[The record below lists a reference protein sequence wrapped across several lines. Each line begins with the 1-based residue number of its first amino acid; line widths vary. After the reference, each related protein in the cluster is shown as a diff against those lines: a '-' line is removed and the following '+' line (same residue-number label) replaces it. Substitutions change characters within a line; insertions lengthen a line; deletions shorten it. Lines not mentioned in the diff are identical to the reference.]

1 MPTPETSAR
10 PGAGPV
16 PPCPETTAT
25 WHRLLT
31 VFSSIGL
38 LSFGGP
44 AAQIAL
50 MHRKLVEETG
60 WLSEKAYANALG
72 FCMLLPGPEAMQLA
86 TYCGWKLRGISGGL
100 AAGLLFVVPG
110 AIAIFALAATYAA
123 YGNVPLID
131 QLFLGIKA
139 AILIVVLEALL
150 RLSKRALTQRRHW
163 VIAALAFVAIFFLS
177 LPFPMIVLAA
187 ALYGMAF
194 RPNRSVSAPEDA
206 VQIKASSTRTLS
218 LVAIGLLV
226 WLGPLAVLDWG
237 TGQPILGD
245 LGWFFSKL
253 AVVTFGGAYA
263 VLAYMAQDVVTLHG
277 WLSAGQ
283 MMDGLGLAETTPG
296 PLILVTQFV
305 GFVAAYQQGGSLLGL
320 AGGLGRS
327 LGDFHSLLLVDLR
340 WRSLYRLDLGPAQTA
355 IGAFRHYRCRGRRCA
370 QSVGLVRSSCCFP
383 DGHHGAAG
391 LVDAMAAGS
400 REPGLESAR
409 SGSGLCASVV
419 PLPCEPDRHT
429 DCSRA
434 LWRDPVASLVAR
446 KSVAAPMPAMLRLN
460 KNWRACT
467 LAGTSS
473 KFRPETSHAA
483 ARFHQEVSRTG
494 NPVSGRCRDIA
505 RHPVRCRAGCF
516 LRFQERHGFAA
527 PFPSRSVGDCP
538 RRRNRVHD

>member
-1 MPTPETSAR
+1 
-10 PGAGPV
+10 
-16 PPCPETTAT
+16 
-25 WHRLLT
+25 
-31 VFSSIGL
+31 
-38 LSFGGP
+38 
-44 AAQIAL
+44 
-50 MHRKLVEETG
+50 
-60 WLSEKAYANALG
+60 
-72 FCMLLPGPEAMQLA
+72 
-86 TYCGWKLRGISGGL
+86 
-100 AAGLLFVVPG
+100 
-110 AIAIFALAATYAA
+110 LAATYAA

-320 AGGLGRS
+320 AGGLVALWATFIPCFLWIFAGAPYIDWISAQPRLQSALSAITAAVVGVVLNLSVWFALHVVFQTVTMERQGLLTLWLPDLAS
-327 LGDFHSLLLVDLR
+327 LDWRVPVLAAGCALLLFRYHV
-340 WRSLYRLDLGPAQTA
+340 SL
-355 IGAFRHYRCRGRRCA
+355 IG
-370 QSVGLVRSSCCFP
+370 
-383 DGHHGAAG
+383 
-391 LVDAMAAGS
+391 
-400 REPGLESAR
+400 
-409 SGSGLCASVV
+409 
-419 PLPCEPDRHT
+419 
-429 DCSRA
+429 
-434 LWRDPVASLVAR
+434 
-446 KSVAAPMPAMLRLN
+446 
-460 KNWRACT
+460 T
-467 LAGTSS
+467 LT
-473 KFRPETSHAA
+473 AA
-483 ARFHQEVSRTG
+483 ALCGVILSQ
-494 NPVSGRCRDIA
+494 A
-505 RHPVRCRAGCF
+505 W
-516 LRFQERHGFAA
+516 
-527 PFPSRSVGDCP
+527 
-538 RRRNRVHD
+538 